1 MNFGNLNLGNVMEQ
15 MKKLQADVAKTQE
28 DLARKTVTA
37 ESGAGMVSVTMN
49 GTMDLVSVK
58 IDPSILKPEDAEMV
72 QDLIVAAV
80 NKGFDEARA
89 LSEAELKKVSGL
101 FPNLPGM
108 DFLK

>member
-1 MNFGNLNLGNVMEQ
+1 MNLGNLNLGNVMEQ

-28 DLARKTVTA
+28 DLARKTVSA

-49 GTMDLVSVK
+49 GAMELVSVK
-58 IDPSILKPEDAEMV
+58 IDPAILKPDDVQMV

-80 NKGFDEARA
+80 NKAFDDARA
-89 LSEAELKKVSGL
+89 LSESELKKISGL

>member
-15 MKKLQADVAKTQE
+15 MKKIQADVAKTQE
-28 DLARKTVTA
+28 DLARKTVSA

-49 GTMDLVSVK
+49 GAMELVSVK
-58 IDPSILKPEDAEMV
+58 IDPSILKPEDAQMV

-80 NKGFDEARA
+80 NKAFDEARS
-89 LSEAELKKVSGL
+89 LSESELKKISGL
-101 FPNLPGM
+101 FPSIPGM